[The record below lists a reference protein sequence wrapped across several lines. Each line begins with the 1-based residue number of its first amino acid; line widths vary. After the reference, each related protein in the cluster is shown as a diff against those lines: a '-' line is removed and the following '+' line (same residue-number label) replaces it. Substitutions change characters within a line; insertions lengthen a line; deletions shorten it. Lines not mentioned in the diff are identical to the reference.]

1 MKFVIVAIVYL
12 SSVENN
18 IQVLLNT
25 TNMYDNKLSCE
36 SHVKNNNKKLIEGLQ
51 SIFNNIN
58 NITITCVTKKKA
70 LEFKKQNDK
79 KFKNITY
86 PN

>member
-25 TNMYDNKLSCE
+25 ENMYDSKLSCE
-36 SHVKNNNKKLIEGLQ
+36 SYLVNNNKKLIKGLQ

-58 NITITCVTKKKA
+58 NITITCVTEKKA
-70 LEFKKQNDK
+70 IEFKKENVK

>member
-25 TNMYDNKLSCE
+25 ENMYDNKISCE
-36 SHVKNNNKKLIEGLQ
+36 SYLVNNNKKFIKSLQ

-58 NITITCVTKKKA
+58 NITITCVTEKKA
-70 LEFKKQNDK
+70 LEFKKENAK

-86 PN
+86 SN